1 VIDDPL
7 AVVEWT
13 GDGTAPSRPIGIV
26 VGCGSFGAAVSA
38 GLAKRGYSVVL
49 VDRDEA
55 AFRRLPMDLPVRRVV
70 GDGSDSRILRSAGL
84 DRATGIFVTTGDE
97 SLNLAVAEIARA
109 GSGVPRVL
117 MRATD
122 PVIRQLGTGVGART
136 IDPVALAT
144 EAFLIAFEEG
154 ARGRAVRT
162 A

>member
-7 AVVEWT
+7 SIVEWT
-13 GDGTAPSRPIGIV
+13 EDATDHSRRLGIV
-26 VGCGSFGAAVSA
+26 VGCGTFGAAVAA
-38 GLAKRGYSVVL
+38 GLAKRGYSVVV
-49 VDRDEA
+49 VDCDEE
-55 AFRRLPMDLPVRRVV
+55 AFQRLPKDLAVRRVV
-70 GDGSDSRILRSAGL
+70 GDGSDSRTLRSAGL
-84 DRATGIFVTTGDE
+84 DRANGIFVTTRDE

-144 EAFLIAFEEG
+144 EAFLVAFEEG